1 MTEQH
6 PLTDDKC
13 YELWSG
19 NLYENEK
26 MRAAAD
32 WQLAEVIKWLRGHLQ
47 DHEYLQI
54 YLIESLAQAMRPN
67 TTQRTTMTKKS
78 EKTAT
83 KIQSALERIVLEL
96 YVWCNGWYP
105 RAYKD
110 PRISLREIADRA
122 YNVLQQET
130 DQCEPDQASNQT

>member
-1 MTEQH
+1 
-6 PLTDDKC
+6 
-13 YELWSG
+13 
-19 NLYENEK
+19 
-26 MRAAAD
+26 
-32 WQLAEVIKWLRGHLQ
+32 
-47 DHEYLQI
+47 
-54 YLIESLAQAMRPN
+54 
-67 TTQRTTMTKKS
+67 MTKKS

-130 DQCEPDQASNQT
+130 DQCEQWLSLTWEEYRAMLAALGDWVEQPADVCPHIASTTDGSNYCKLGLKTLLSYAGESFIKEE